1 MVQANE
7 TQTKIPATEASR
19 MISGIAQ
26 IALSVRDIAGATAFY
41 RDTLGLAHLFDAPGM
56 SFFDVGG
63 VRLMLS
69 AQGGEP
75 GNRATLVY
83 LKVDDLV
90 AAHARLA
97 ARGVRIEQPP
107 HVVGRSPT
115 GEIWLAFCADPDGNL
130 LGLMSEKPLSK

>member
-1 MVQANE
+1 
-7 TQTKIPATEASR
+7 
-19 MISGIAQ
+19 MISGVAQ
-26 IALSVRDIAGATAFY
+26 IALSVRDIGAATAFY

-56 SFFDVGG
+56 SFFDIGG

-83 LKVDDLV
+83 LKVDDLA
-90 AAHARLA
+90 AAHAQLTVRG
-97 ARGVRIEQPP
+97 ARMEQPP

-115 GEIWLAFCADPDGNL
+115 SEIWLAFCADPDGNL
-130 LGLMSEKPLSK
+130 LGLMSEKPLAA

>member
-1 MVQANE
+1 MVQASG
-7 TQTKIPATEASR
+7 TQTNIPTKDVSR

-83 LKVDDLV
+83 LKVDDLG

-115 GEIWLAFCADPDGNL
+115 GEVWLAFCADPDGNL
-130 LGLMSEKPLSK
+130 LGLMSEKPLST